1 MWEAKADRMLL
12 PGICHS
18 LRGDFSWP
26 KMGILKWPLT
36 TCQGVYF
43 FDLCE
48 KALLVTTR
56 PAPPDGIVCFAP
68 FGLIQKIQQERIDY

>member
-36 TCQGVYF
+36 TPY
-43 FDLCE
+43 
-48 KALLVTTR
+48 LLVLLYLEE
-56 PAPPDGIVCFAP
+56 PASTP
-68 FGLIQKIQQERIDY
+68 L